1 MGFATYLD
9 FARVAWMYTELYV
22 SQPLNNRLDQFKIF
36 EVHVRLKERLPLID
50 SNCQRWW
57 NDHGNERSFLD
68 KLKVWKG
75 TKEEPTDP
83 KSTNK
88 ELEYETF

>member
-22 SQPLNNRLDQFKIF
+22 SKPLNNRLDQFKVF

-75 TKEEPTDP
+75 TKEVPTVP
-83 KSTNK
+83 
-88 ELEYETF
+88 

>member
-22 SQPLNNRLDQFKIF
+22 SQPLNNRLDQFKVF

-50 SNCQRWW
+50 SNCQR
-57 NDHGNERSFLD
+57 
-68 KLKVWKG
+68 
-75 TKEEPTDP
+75 
-83 KSTNK
+83 
-88 ELEYETF
+88 